1 MRTSTDSQ
9 DSLPSLLLPW
19 LRTLG
24 VLAVGAAV
32 ALPATAMT
40 IRDLRALEKT
50 VKLGATYTDYYLVG
64 VMEGALAA
72 HDQAVRAG
80 AAPTI
85 CLNGRRLLP
94 SMAKS
99 LFTTELKRNADL
111 YEADMPVELVMLN
124 ALGTVYPC

>member
-1 MRTSTDSQ
+1 MHTSTHSNI
-9 DSLPSLLLPW
+9 SRTAPLLHW
-19 LRTLG
+19 LRTLC
-24 VLAVGAAV
+24 VLTVGAAL
-32 ALPATAMT
+32 ALPASAMS
-40 IRDLRALEKT
+40 IREIHTLEKT
-50 VKLGATYTDYYLVG
+50 EKLGSTYADYYLVG
-64 VMEGALAA
+64 VMEGTLAT
-72 HDQAVRAG
+72 HDLAVRNG

-94 SMAKS
+94 NMAMS